1 MGVDDRRA
9 SAVDVRLLG
18 DRYRLGALLGR
29 GSAGRVHEAVDVVL
43 GRPVAVKLYQA
54 SDNAV
59 GRYRFAAEARLL
71 AGLSHPGLVT
81 VYDVCIDADEPFLVM
96 RLVNGPTLRKLLDR
110 GPFEPPAVA
119 RIGAQLT
126 DALAYVHAHDV
137 VHRDIKP
144 SNVLVDASG
153 ACHLTDFGLARA
165 LDAAHLTVSGEFVG
179 TAAYVAPEQ
188 ITDVDTGPP
197 ADIYALGLVLLECL
211 TGHPEYTGTT
221 VETAL
226 ARLARPPRIPD
237 TLPSGWRALLSAMT
251 AQDPESRPDAAH
263 CAESLNTIAEGC
275 PDAIVPHPRISQPP
289 RPSDDTPDRP
299 HPATK
304 ELGRSRRPRPRTVH
318 AGLTALALAAA
329 CAAVAASPTTVIPG
343 QPSGLPHEQRT
354 QNTTDTETVTE
365 TAPATLP
372 TNARTSTADNPH
384 NSPSTA
390 ASTPST
396 TQTTPAPTTSTNPNK
411 GNGKQGNGGTSKT
424 NGKKN
429 GQS

>member
-1 MGVDDRRA
+1 MGLDDRRA
-9 SAVDVRLLG
+9 STVDVGLLG

-81 VYDVCIDADEPFLVM
+81 VYDVCVDADEPFLVM

-119 RIGAQLT
+119 RIGTQLT

-144 SNVLVDASG
+144 SNVLVDDSG

-165 LDAAHLTVSGEFVG
+165 LGAAHLTVSGEFVG

-237 TLPSGWRALLSAMT
+237 TLPSGWQALLSAMT
-251 AQDPESRPDAAH
+251 AQDPGSRPGATH
-263 CAESLNTIAEGC
+263 CAEYLNAIAEGS
-275 PDAIVPHPRISQPP
+275 PADRSHPV
-289 RPSDDTPDRP
+289 T
-299 HPATK
+299 AV
-304 ELGRSRRPRPRTVH
+304 LRRPRRSRPRAVH
-318 AGLTALALAAA
+318 GGLTALALTAA
-329 CAAVAASPTTVIPG
+329 CAAIAASPNTVIPG

-354 QNTTDTETVTE
+354 PNTADTRTVTE
-365 TAPATLP
+365 TVPPDLP
-372 TNARTSTADNPH
+372 TNARQPTAENPR
-384 NSPSTA
+384 NSPSTTGSNA
-390 ASTPST
+390 TPST
-396 TQTTPAPTTSTNPNK
+396 TQTTLAPTTSTSPSKENGK
-411 GNGKQGNGGTSKT
+411 GNGGASKT

-429 GQS
+429 GQN